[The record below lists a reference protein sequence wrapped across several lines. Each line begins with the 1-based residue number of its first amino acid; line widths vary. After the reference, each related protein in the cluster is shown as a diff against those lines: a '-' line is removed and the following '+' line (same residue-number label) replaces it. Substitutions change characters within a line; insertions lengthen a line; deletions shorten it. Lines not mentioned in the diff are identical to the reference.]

1 MELKEIFTEG
11 RSINDIISDLKEKD
25 VEVMPWSKLSKEYI
39 PSKHEIMTDKIT
51 RKDKTRKDGTV
62 EKVARVTYGSQRM
75 YSRRMTQMTFSIPV
89 ERLYDIGKD
98 EERKSIADAIEKI
111 YEGVRIDAVNA
122 RRWHAYFASCEI
134 LSIWYAVKSPNEDYG
149 FKSEYK
155 LRCMSYSPMDK
166 KYSRIEQAELFPVF
180 DGVDL
185 IAMSLEY
192 TKKEKDE
199 KSKKAKDVQYFET
212 YTSDKHYVWK
222 KDNNDWVEVKKPE
235 EIILLKIPGIY
246 QWRPLPIWEDATNN
260 TKEIEYALS
269 RQSDIIRKNSAPIL
283 KIKGKLA
290 NNDRPESD
298 VAREVYQM
306 EGENTDISYV
316 TWSQQVEATK
326 FYTEILKK
334 NMDEELQL
342 PNLSPENTRGL
353 GIVSGESRKTL
364 LTDAHL
370 KVGEESGDIIEFLD
384 RECKVVKTFI
394 ELMNTKWK
402 GKTASINVSH
412 KITPFIQNDEDAEI
426 TKIAKA
432 TGGEPIASRMTGIKR
447 LGWVE
452 DTVAENELIEKE
464 QAAKNVMDVFEPTE

>member
-1 MELKEIFTEG
+1 MELQEIFTEG

-25 VEVMPWSKLSKEYI
+25 VEVTPWSKLSKEYI

-51 RKDKTRKDGTV
+51 RKDKIHKSGTV

-75 YSRRMTQMTFSIPV
+75 YSRRMTQMAFSIPV
-89 ERLYDIGKD
+89 ERLYDTVKD
-98 EERKSIADAIEKI
+98 DEKKAIADAIEKI
-111 YEGVRIDAVNA
+111 YKGVRIDAVNT
-122 RRWHAYFASCEI
+122 RRWHAYFASCEV
-134 LSIWYAVKSPNEDYG
+134 LTIWYAVKSPNEEYG

-166 KYSRIEQAELFPVF
+166 KHSRIEQAELYPLF

-185 IAMSLEY
+185 IAMSIEY

-199 KSKKAKDVQYFET
+199 ASKRTKTVQYFEC
-212 YTSDKHYVWK
+212 YTSKKHYVWK
-222 KDNNDWVEVKKPE
+222 KDNNDWVEVKAE
-235 EIILLKIPGIY
+235 DIVLLKIPGVY

-260 TKEIEYALS
+260 TKEIEYTLS

-283 KIKGKLA
+283 KIKGKLL
-290 NNDRPESD
+290 NPNDRPESD
-298 VAREVYQM
+298 IAREVYQM
-306 EGENTDISYV
+306 EGDNSDINYV
-316 TWSQQVEATK
+316 TWQQQVEATK

-342 PNLSPENTRGL
+342 PNLSLENTKGL
-353 GIVSGESRKTL
+353 GVMSGEARRTL

-384 RECKVVKTFI
+384 RECKVIKKFL
-394 ELMNTKWK
+394 ELMNTKWS
-402 GKTASINVSH
+402 GKTSSINVIH

-426 TKIAKA
+426 GKIAKA
-432 TGGEPIASRMTGIKR
+432 TGGEQIASRRTAIKR
-447 LGWVE
+447 LAWVKDVE
-452 DTVAENELIEKE
+452 EENALIEKE
-464 QAAKNVMDVFEPTE
+464 QAAKNITDVFEPTE

>member
-1 MELKEIFTEG
+1 MELKEIFAAG
-11 RSINDIISDLKEKD
+11 RSIDDIISDLKEKD
-25 VEVMPWSKLSKEYI
+25 VDVMSWSDLSNEYI
-39 PSKHEIMTDKIT
+39 PSMHEIMTDKVT

-75 YSRRMTQMTFSIPV
+75 YTRRMTQMAFSIPV
-89 ERLYDIGKD
+89 ERQYDTGKD
-98 EERKSIADAIEKI
+98 EEKKAVALAIEKI
-111 YEGVRIDAVNA
+111 YDGVRIDAINA
-122 RRWHAYFASCEI
+122 RRWHAYFASCEV
-134 LSIWYAVKSPNEDYG
+134 LTIWYAVKSPNEEYG
-149 FKSEYK
+149 FKSEFK

-166 KYSRIEQAELFPVF
+166 KYSRIEQAELYPLFN
-180 DGVDL
+180 GADL
-185 IAMSLEY
+185 IAMSFEY
-192 TKKEKDE
+192 TKREK
-199 KSKKAKDVQYFET
+199 KKDVQYFEC

-222 KDNNDWVEVKKPE
+222 KEGGDWVEIISPE
-235 EIILLKIPGIY
+235 DIVLLKIPGIY
-246 QWRPLPIWEDATNN
+246 QWRPIPIWEDATNN

-283 KIKGKLA
+283 KIKGKLI
-290 NNDRPESD
+290 NNDKPESD

-306 EGENTDISYV
+306 EGDNTDISYV
-316 TWSQQVEATK
+316 TWAQQVEATK

-342 PNLSPENTRGL
+342 PNLSFENTKGL
-353 GIVSGESRKTL
+353 GVMSGEARKTL

-384 RECKVVKTFI
+384 RECNVVKAFL
-394 ELMNTKWK
+394 ELMNVKWK
-402 GKTASINVSH
+402 GKTSSINVRH
-412 KITPFIQNDEDAEI
+412 KITPFIQNDEDADI

-452 DTVAENELIEKE
+452 DAEAENMLIEKE
-464 QAAKNVMDVFEPTE
+464 QYAKSAVDAFEPTT